1 VRRRTKKQRGD
12 LKKKE
17 RMKTER
23 RRNELEKKKKKEPQG
38 NKGGFTNE

>member
-38 NKGGFTNE
+38 NKGGFTDE